1 MYRLFTLIAACLS
14 CAACD
19 TPSLYETKLAAL
31 PELQQEEGKLRLKE
45 CDRLEETI
53 ASSQDFSVGGR
64 GAGFGFQLRS
74 AEFKN
79 SSAKDQYLLSLLH
92 TVKVCRE
99 WAVFEASQEEF
110 DNAFLAMV
118 DVAANSFDAQVVSI
132 DEKISGLIA
141 AYRSNGSVGRNER
154 IRAGEVESLR
164 KLAAQQRTV
173 E

>member
-1 MYRLFTLIAACLS
+1 MYRLFMLIAACLS

-110 DNAFLAMV
+110 DNAFLHGGCGREQFRCPSRV
-118 DVAANSFDAQVVSI
+118 D
-132 DEKISGLIA
+132 
-141 AYRSNGSVGRNER
+141 R
-154 IRAGEVESLR
+154 R
-164 KLAAQQRTV
+164 KDQRPDRRLPI